1 MFEWVLNT
9 VLGLILLTRPC
20 ENKSLAIDIEMEGN
34 IIMVSKSLCETAND
48 EKKLKVCLVL

>member
-1 MFEWVLNT
+1 MFDWVLNT

-20 ENKSLAIDIEMEGN
+20 ENKSLATDIEMEGN